1 MVVVVI
7 MISVW
12 KVTLTVIDYRL
23 LLSGA
28 TINQRNYFVN
38 RLSFQTFFQDK
49 FQTFGGFSFLNEDLL
64 HTFVIYDHK

>member
-1 MVVVVI
+1 MVVVVVI

-38 RLSFQTFFQDK
+38 RLSFQK
-49 FQTFGGFSFLNEDLL
+49 FSRTNFKHLVVSAS
-64 HTFVIYDHK
+64 